1 MRGRI
6 TCLSPVVHPHD
17 DVELVLIVCLL
28 FHGAGG
34 TVLCLLSDGDGTIF
48 LPDHHQAARR
58 IEPDALHLL

>member
-1 MRGRI
+1 MI
-6 TCLSPVVHPHD
+6 HPHD

-28 FHGAGG
+28 FHGAE